1 MASTIS
7 SFDDGGE
14 SATGSKT
21 TTTARKILES
31 VYREPEQENSTVRWR
46 SVTEQRTYSSKL
58 AEALRTSSYSRALAS
73 SSTSSDPASNSYIRT
88 RAVRETA
95 DRVLAAAAKG
105 RTRWSRA
112 ILTTRM
118 RLGRMN
124 HRKAKAKSTPSPAKS
139 RQKKSES
146 GGGLR
151 RRNRLPVLQRRVR
164 DLGRLIPGCRGL
176 PLPNL
181 LDETTDYI
189 AALEMQVRA
198 MAALAELLAGAG
210 GEGANQIGRS

>member
-21 TTTARKILES
+21 TTTATKILES
-31 VYREPEQENSTVRWR
+31 VNREPEQENCTVRWR

-58 AEALRTSSYSRALAS
+58 AEALRTSSHSRALAS

-95 DRVLAAAAKG
+95 DRVLAAASKG

-164 DLGRLIPGCRGL
+164 RLGRLIPGCRRL
-176 PLPNL
+176 PLSNL